1 MIATLDEIRYVDGS
15 SKLFKIKGNN
25 KGFTLI
31 EIIAV
36 LIILG
41 ILAAVG
47 LPKYLSMQSEAEV
60 KALDGAMAS
69 LQATATQDY
78 ARQLLKGTATATNYA
93 PTESGEINLGD
104 FSGTISAA
112 NENGYITITLTRGP
126 LWFSD
131 ANSNNKSKEI
141 KLF

>member
-1 MIATLDEIRYVDGS
+1 L
-15 SKLFKIKGNN
+15 KITKNE

-41 ILAAVG
+41 ILAAVAV
-47 LPKYLSMQSEAEV
+47 PKYLDIQTEAQV

-78 ARQLLKGTATATNYA
+78 SHQLLKGTANATRYV
-93 PTESGEINLGD
+93 PSGNLNPVNLGD
-104 FSGTISAA
+104 FNGTISEA
-112 NENGYITITLTRGP
+112 
-126 LWFSD
+126 D
-131 ANSNNKSKEI
+131 ANGDVTLNLTIGPPWFEGADATNKEKNI